1 VPRYFIFIAVP
12 SFPTRRVGLF
22 YALIIDE
29 LKRLVNALPQKKHGA
44 EKVVIETNSALK
56 PAVHIYEKY
65 GFKSVPIEKTDFARE
80 RLFCMRLSG
89 NFSAIFFI
97 RAV

>member
-1 VPRYFIFIAVP
+1 M
-12 SFPTRRVGLF
+12 
-22 YALIIDE
+22 IIVE

-65 GFKSVPIEKTDFARE
+65 GFKSVPIEKTDFARVDLVME
-80 RLFCMRLSG
+80 YVF
-89 NFSAIFFI
+89 
-97 RAV
+97 